1 MAVVNEIIRVEENG
15 ALSFGNYE
23 LKEKTKV
30 LDFEVEGRL
39 YKAKTFYEVTKLK
52 RDGALVYESLPGT
65 TVHDFKVTDQEVSFT
80 VEGNESS
87 QITLELEANT
97 EYKLMID
104 DMTVG
109 NVKSNL
115 SGKVNFSVDCSR
127 EAQSIVLKKVIK

>member
-23 LKEKTKV
+23 LQEKTKV

-65 TVHDFKVTDQEVSFT
+65 AVHQFVVTDAGVSFE
-80 VEGNESS
+80 VEGSGSS
-87 QITLELEANT
+87 QITLELEPAT
-97 EYKLMID
+97 EYKLIISD
-104 DMTVG
+104 VTVG
-109 NVKSNL
+109 NIRSTV
-115 SGKVNFSVDCSR
+115 SGKLSFSVDCAK
-127 EAQSIVLKKVIK
+127 EAQPVILKKIK